1 MHALPDRIQTDV
13 PQSEVLNFPA
23 DYLSDAGIF
32 RPISTPTERHDYS
45 DGDVVENRI
54 AAIVDGLTDRSS
66 LSPELL
72 AAIMDWPSLY
82 HLSPKR
88 GNLLRPF
95 TDSLR
100 GRRVLEVG
108 AGCGAMTRF
117 LGETAREVVAVESSG
132 RRAGIARARTA
143 DLLNV
148 AVVEEDIFRFRL
160 EAPADVVVLIGVLEY
175 ARLFY
180 KGQGEAEAV
189 LLAHLAA
196 QLKPGGLL
204 LLAIENRL
212 GLKYFAGA
220 PEDHVGRPFFGISD
234 NYTQATPATFGRREL
249 RRILDRVGFTQRD
262 FYLPFPDY
270 KLPSVVIS
278 PRGAA
283 SRGFDAGV
291 LAAETVHSEPQPF
304 PDPAFA
310 LQKAWPIV
318 ARNGLLRELA
328 NSFLIA
334 ARLPPGEGAEAPAV
348 PAESILAWHYAM
360 DRQPSFMKETLFL
373 EQDSVVRVR
382 RRPLVADTAAADG
395 PITHANPGEDYTR
408 GGSWWFSLIDL
419 LGRPGWTI
427 AQVTDW
433 AEVWTRA
440 LLARIGGG
448 PLDSG
453 SRISGAHF
461 DATPFNLIL
470 DADGTAV
477 FFDQEWQV
485 RADLPLGFV
494 LARALRE
501 SVRRVTVIAPP
512 ADPTLDNVD
521 RIVLAVM
528 TQLGFLVTPSDLARY
543 AELELMM
550 QGWVGGTLLPAVGRN
565 IGQAFA
571 APIAWHAPIDRAQQ
585 RAERDGLIAEL
596 QAADAVLVKIT
607 AERDALRTALDL
619 ATATQHQ
626 LADAEEVVAGHR
638 ANVLALAG
646 TAGRLRVESLRS
658 QRLWRETADRLD
670 EAQAQ
675 LELQAVRIADLAGYP
690 EMVATIHA
698 STSWRL
704 LTRLGALS
712 DRHPRLIRLLRGSAK
727 LLVWTARGTLVSR
740 LRERRV
746 RIAAAKVPPI
756 ARALPPPTPPAPSAK
771 ELLVSQ
777 LTESL
782 QQFLDSGERLVLP
795 VVIGPPRLSILIV
808 LYNKAY
814 FTLGCLRALALDLE
828 AGTEIILVDN
838 GSTDETGALLDRI
851 DNARILRNAENF
863 GFLRGANAAAAMA
876 RGSLL
881 LFLNNDAFPRPGA
894 LAAARALLDAEAG
907 AGAVVGRLIHPD
919 RRLQE
924 AGAIVWRDGT
934 TEGYARGRPAD
945 TSEAMYRRSVDY
957 GSGAFLMTRQA
968 AFAALDGFDLRF
980 APAYY
985 EDSDYC
991 LRLREIGLATLY
1003 EPMVVVDHFEFGSQE
1018 KSGEA
1023 EALMHRNRR
1032 LFRARHGAALSQ
1044 SLPPLAGNRLVA
1056 RTPPTQPAR
1065 RLLVLEERVPRS
1077 AFGAGFPRL
1086 LGILAS
1092 MLELGWAVTL
1102 LPLDEPEIDWEDAY
1116 AELDP
1121 RVEILAGGLEALS
1134 LLRDERA
1141 SFYEVIFVSRPNNM
1155 QRFRRFADSAG
1166 IDLSGTRIIYDAEAF
1181 AALREIARRCV
1192 LNEPADADEA
1202 EMLIA
1207 AEAALADGV
1216 ESITAVSEAEA
1227 ALFRSHTQL
1236 PAYVLS
1242 DMAHLALDAPGFAAR
1257 RGFLFVGRLLET
1269 DSPNYD
1275 SLRWFVQEIWPAIRA
1290 LLGEVTLTVA
1300 GALHPDASDLEA
1312 PGVILL
1318 GRVEDLVPLY
1328 AAARIFIAPT
1338 RFAAGLPHK
1347 VVEAAGAGLPT
1358 VATSLIATQ
1367 MGWADRESIMSADR
1381 PEDFA
1386 GACAALH
1393 EDPVLWQS
1401 LRDNAWASLAAAHDQ
1416 AGFVATLAKVLE
1428 GNQAASS

>member
-1 MHALPDRIQTDV
+1 MI
-13 PQSEVLNFPA
+13 
-23 DYLSDAGIF
+23 
-32 RPISTPTERHDYS
+32 
-45 DGDVVENRI
+45 
-54 AAIVDGLTDRSS
+54 
-66 LSPELL
+66 
-72 AAIMDWPSLY
+72 
-82 HLSPKR
+82 
-88 GNLLRPF
+88 
-95 TDSLR
+95 LR
-100 GRRVLEVG
+100 GCRVLEVG
-108 AGCGAMTRF
+108 AGCGAITRF
-117 LGETAREVVAVESSG
+117 LGETAAEVVAVESSR
-132 RRAGIARARTA
+132 RRAGIARARTR
-143 DLLNV
+143 DLSNV
-148 AVVEEDIFRFRL
+148 AVVEEDIFRFQL
-160 EAPADVVVLIGVLEY
+160 QAPADVIVLIGVLEY

-180 KGQGEAEAV
+180 KGPGEAEQA

-220 PEDHVGRPFFGISD
+220 PEDHVGRPFYGISD

-249 RRILDRVGFTQRD
+249 RRILGRVGFVKRD

-283 SRGFDAGV
+283 SRGFDAGA

-334 ARLPPGEGAEAPAV
+334 ARLSFEEGLEKPPEPAEAV
-348 PAESILAWHYAM
+348 LAWHYAM
-360 DRQPSFMKETLFL
+360 DRQPSFMKETLFV
-373 EQDSVVRVR
+373 EQDSTIHVQ

-395 PITHANPGEDYTR
+395 PITHANPGEDYTHGR
-408 GGSWWFSLIDL
+408 SWWFTLIDL

-427 AQVTDW
+427 EQVTDW
-433 AEVWTRA
+433 AEGWTRA

-453 SRISGAHF
+453 SRISGTHF

-512 ADPTLDNVD
+512 ADPTLVSVD
-521 RIVLAVM
+521 RIVLGVL

-550 QGWVGGTLLPAVGRN
+550 QGWVGGMLLPTPGRD
-565 IGQAFA
+565 IGHVFA

-585 RAERDGLIAEL
+585 RAELDGLIAEL
-596 QAADAVLVKIT
+596 RAADAALAKIV
-607 AERDALRTALDL
+607 AERDAAQAALES
-619 ATATQHQ
+619 AQAARHQ
-626 LADAEEVVAGHR
+626 LAEAEEVVAGHR
-638 ANVLALAG
+638 ADVLALAG
-646 TAGRLRVESLRS
+646 TAGRLRLESLRS
-658 QRLWRETADRLD
+658 QRLWRETADKLD

-675 LELQAVRIADLAGYP
+675 LEQQAIRIANLAGYP
-690 EMVATIHA
+690 EMVATIQA

-704 LTRLGALS
+704 LTRLGALG
-712 DRHPRLIRLLRGSAK
+712 DRHPRLVRLLRGSGK
-727 LLVWTARGTLVSR
+727 ILVWTMRGTLITR
-740 LRERRV
+740 LRQRRA
-746 RIAAAKVPPI
+746 RIAAAETRPVAPV
-756 ARALPPPTPPAPSAK
+756 LPAPMPPAPSAK
-771 ELLVSQ
+771 EVLVGQ
-777 LTESL
+777 LTDSL
-782 QQFLDSGERLVLP
+782 KQFLDSGERLVLP
-795 VVIGPPRLSILIV
+795 IIIGPPRLSILIV

-814 FTLGCLRALALDLE
+814 FTLGCLRALAIDLE
-828 AGTEIILVDN
+828 PGTEIILVDN
-838 GSTDETGALLDRI
+838 GSTDETAPLLDRI
-851 DNARILRNAENF
+851 ENVRILRNAENL
-863 GFLRGANAAAAMA
+863 GFLRGANVAAAMA
-876 RGSLL
+876 KGSLL

-924 AGAIVWRDGT
+924 AGAIIWRDGT

-945 TSEAMYRRSVDY
+945 TAEAMYRRTVDY

-968 AFAALDGFDLRF
+968 AFAALGGFDLRF

-991 LRLREIGLATLY
+991 LRLREIGLTTLY

-1032 LFRARHGAALSQ
+1032 LFRARHGSALSRA
-1044 SLPPLAGNRLVA
+1044 LPPSLGNRLVA
-1056 RTPPTQPAR
+1056 RTPSTQPAR
-1065 RLLVLEERVPRS
+1065 RLLMLEERVPHS

-1086 LGILAS
+1086 LSIVDGL
-1092 MLELGWAVTL
+1092 LELGWAVTL
-1102 LPLDEPEIDWEDAY
+1102 LPLDERAIDWEDAY
-1116 AELDP
+1116 VELDP
-1121 RVEILAGGLEALS
+1121 RVEILSGGLEALTV
-1134 LLRDERA
+1134 LRDERCG
-1141 SFYEVIFVSRPNNM
+1141 FYEVIFVSRPNNM

-1166 IDLSGTRIIYDAEAF
+1166 IDLSGTRVIYDAEAF
-1181 AALREIARRCV
+1181 AALREIARRRV

-1216 ESITAVSEAEA
+1216 ECITAVSEAEA

-1242 DMAHLALDAPGFAAR
+1242 DTARLAFDAPGFAAR

-1275 SLRWFVQEIWPAIRA
+1275 SLRWFVQEVWPAIRA
-1290 LLGEVTLTVA
+1290 LLGEATLTVA
-1300 GALHPDASDLEA
+1300 GALHPDAPDLAA

-1318 GRVEDLVPLY
+1318 GRVEDLAPLY
-1328 AAARIFIAPT
+1328 AEARIFIAPT

-1367 MGWADRESIMSADR
+1367 MGWTDRETIMSADR
-1381 PEDFA
+1381 PEEFA
-1386 GACAALH
+1386 GACAILH
-1393 EDPVLWQS
+1393 EDPMLWQR
-1401 LRDNAWASLAAAHDQ
+1401 LRDNAWVSLATAHDQ
-1416 AGFVATLAKVLE
+1416 ASFVATLAKVLE
-1428 GNQAASS
+1428 GDPAASS